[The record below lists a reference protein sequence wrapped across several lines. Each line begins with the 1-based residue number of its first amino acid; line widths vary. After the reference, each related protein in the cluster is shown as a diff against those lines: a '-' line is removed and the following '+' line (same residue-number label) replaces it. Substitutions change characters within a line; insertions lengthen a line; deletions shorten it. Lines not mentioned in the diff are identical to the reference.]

1 MRYFAC
7 LAAIPLLATALPAFA
22 QEIDAANQSLQ
33 LAGDAP
39 AACVVGE
46 PKVANAVNASFSV
59 DNQTSGTIGISQF
72 VDQQTGQ
79 TLASSIDLSF
89 PVTCNAS
96 HSVALRSGNGGMLR
110 AGASAGGTTSAQ
122 GFSEFVTY
130 QLQLDWQ
137 GQQIDLASDLGGGEI
152 DAGQPGKGDLSL
164 HVATPAG
171 NGPLVAG
178 QYDDAIVIEFSTS
191 I

>member
-1 MRYFAC
+1 MRYLASFAAVVM
-7 LAAIPLLATALPAFA
+7 LAASSPLLAQQVDTSGQRL
-22 QEIDAANQSLQ
+22 D

-39 AACVVGE
+39 PACVIGS
-46 PKVANAVNASFSV
+46 PRVANAVNASFATDS
-59 DNQTSGTIGISQF
+59 QTTGTIGIGQF

-89 PVTCNAS
+89 PVICNAS
-96 HSVALRSGNGGMLR
+96 HSVTLRSDNGGMLR
-110 AGASAGGTTSAQ
+110 AGATTGGTTSVQ
-122 GFSEFVTY
+122 GFSDFVTY

-137 GQQIDLASDLGGGEI
+137 GQQIDLASNLGGGEI

-164 HVATPAG
+164 HVATPEG